1 MADIVFL
8 QSEPR
13 GPSIIVEVPVTANG
27 QGRVKL
33 PDVSQLRSTTDQRII
48 MKWMRLVTADV
59 LTNAPLGGQTNA
71 PLAELQKMTLVIY
84 AEGWEKG
91 QSIPMLS
98 LNDLSVSGGTFPH
111 RYEQTNFFNW
121 SAVDWPK
128 SYIQYSNGTLSAN
141 SPYAVLLEVGYVKL
155 DGTGNVI
162 VGPSK

>member
-1 MADIVFL
+1 MREVVFL
-8 QSEPR
+8 QDEPR
-13 GPSIIVEVPVTANG
+13 GPSIIIEVPVTANG
-27 QGRVKL
+27 RGRVPL
-33 PDVSQLRSTTDQRII
+33 PDVAQLRSTTDQRIVI
-48 MKWMRLVTADV
+48 KWVRLVTAEI

-71 PLAELQKMTLVIY
+71 PIAELQKMTLVIY

-91 QSIPMLS
+91 QNIPVLS
-98 LNDLSVSGGTFPH
+98 LTDTALSGGTFPH
-111 RYEQTNFFNW
+111 RYTQTNFNNW

-155 DGTGNVI
+155 DATGNVI